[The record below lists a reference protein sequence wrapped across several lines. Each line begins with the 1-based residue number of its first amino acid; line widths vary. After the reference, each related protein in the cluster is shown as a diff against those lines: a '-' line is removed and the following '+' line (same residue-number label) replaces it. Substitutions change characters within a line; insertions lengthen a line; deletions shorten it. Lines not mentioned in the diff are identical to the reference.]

1 MATQGGFLWNHD
13 GMTTTLILA
22 AVLSGVF
29 IGGVLG
35 FIGAGGAMITVPIL
49 LYIFDFT
56 PLQATTAALAVVF
69 LAALSSLL
77 PKFKSGDVLFKEA
90 ITIWS
95 LGLITNIGL
104 GSIADSIPEPLI
116 LIGFSTVLVGA
127 GISMLRAPIKD
138 QPERKIP
145 VIYLIL
151 LSLVIGSLTG
161 LFGIGGGFLAIPI
174 LVLFFHTPQ
183 NKAAGTSLL
192 IIALNCATAFMAK
205 IKFWTDIDWHYPLII
220 GIMAVLV
227 ARVSSSLAPKAPTIH
242 LKRGFAAL
250 LFAIAGFTII
260 SNLVN

>member
-1 MATQGGFLWNHD
+1 
-13 GMTTTLILA
+13 MTTALIID
-22 AVLSGVF
+22 AVLSGAF
-29 IGGVLG
+29 IGAVLG

-49 LYIFDFT
+49 LYIFNFT

-69 LAALSSLL
+69 LAALSSLM
-77 PKFKSGDVLFKEA
+77 PKIKSGDVLFKEA

-104 GSIADSIPEPLI
+104 GSIADSIPEPII

-145 VIYLIL
+145 VIYLLL

-192 IIALNCATAFMAK
+192 IIALNCATAFVAK
-205 IKFWTDIDWHYPLII
+205 IKFWSDIDWHYPIIIAITAILI
-220 GIMAVLV
+220 
-227 ARVSSSLAPKAPTIH
+227 ARISSTLAPKAPTVH
-242 LKRGFAAL
+242 LKRGFALL

-260 SNLVN
+260 SNLVG